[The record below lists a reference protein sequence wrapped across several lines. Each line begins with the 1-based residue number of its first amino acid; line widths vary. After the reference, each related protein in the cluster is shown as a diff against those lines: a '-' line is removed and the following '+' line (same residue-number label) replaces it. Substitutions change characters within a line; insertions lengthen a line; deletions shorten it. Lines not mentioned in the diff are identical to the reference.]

1 METIQGGLEATAVPD
16 ITKLAAALVKAQGK
30 MTNPVKNKTVICRTK
45 EKGTYSYSYA
55 DLGSIMDHA
64 RPVLAAN
71 GLAIIQRIDTKPDSV
86 TLVTMLV
93 HESGQ
98 VIESALPLP
107 RGAAAQE
114 LGSYMTYARRYSICA
129 ALGIAAE
136 DDDDGA
142 AAGGASA
149 GGKESNAEASVR
161 DELMERVCNDS
172 VSPIGLVRYCQ
183 SEGLADK
190 DAKLTDDLPLDVVQ
204 GLLDR
209 WPGVVEA
216 VKAAKTRQTTAK
228 TTPVKPAEEGDPAT
242 KQAKPE
248 IAKAKPATKQAK
260 PEPEVKSDPDP
271 ASDETLSLLPP
282 KLRRLMQRDGITPA
296 MLKATYVAAGHL
308 PDTVEPADMPEDYV
322 DQICDPETWKKLAA
336 KAMSI
341 KTGK

>member
-1 METIQGGLEATAVPD
+1 MEAIQGELGITTAAPD
-16 ITKLAAALVKAQGK
+16 ITKLASALVKAQGK
-30 MTNPVKNKTVICRTK
+30 MTNPAKNKTVSTGK
-45 EKGTYSYSYA
+45 YSYSYA
-55 DLGSIMDHA
+55 DLGSIIDHV

-71 GLAIIQRIDTKPDSV
+71 GLALIQRIDTRPESV

-114 LGSYMTYARRYSICA
+114 LGSYLTYARRYSICA

-136 DDDDGA
+136 DDDDGVA
-142 AAGGASA
+142 SKGVAGGS
-149 GGKESNAEASVR
+149 KETKAEASVR

-183 SEGLADK
+183 TEGLADK
-190 DAKLTDDLPLDVVQ
+190 DAKLADDLPLDVVQ
-204 GLLDR
+204 HLLDH
-209 WPGVVEA
+209 WPEIVEA
-216 VKAAKTRQTTAK
+216 VKAAKTRPTTAK
-228 TTPVKPAEEGDPAT
+228 TTPAAKPVDDEPPAT

-260 PEPEVKSDPDP
+260 PEQEAKPDP
-271 ASDETLSLLPP
+271 VQADDTLSLLQP
-282 KLRRLMQRDGITPA
+282 KLRKLMQRDGITPA

-308 PDTVEPADMPEDYV
+308 PDTVEPADMPDDYV
-322 DQICDPETWKKLAA
+322 EKICDPETWKKLAA
-336 KAMSI
+336 KAVALAAA
-341 KTGK
+341 